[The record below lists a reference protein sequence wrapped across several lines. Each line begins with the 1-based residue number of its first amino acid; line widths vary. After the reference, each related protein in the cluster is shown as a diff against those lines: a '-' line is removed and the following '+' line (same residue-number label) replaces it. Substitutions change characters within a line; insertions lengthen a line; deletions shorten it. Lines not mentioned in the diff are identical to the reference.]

1 MGCQS
6 VETTFTKMRG
16 RGEVTTVNPSAG
28 NGWRGELHI
37 EDRDGGAAVYDI
49 RVTLRCNGR
58 ESSAPQVP
66 VRLSCTHNFGAGND
80 QCHMGR
86 IEAWAPQA
94 RHLNSNQIGTWG
106 TVRGMLSRFGCCPS
120 R

>member
-37 EDRDGGAAVYDI
+37 DGGSGK
-49 RVTLRCNGR
+49 RKGL
-58 ESSAPQVP
+58 
-66 VRLSCTHNFGAGND
+66 
-80 QCHMGR
+80 
-86 IEAWAPQA
+86 
-94 RHLNSNQIGTWG
+94 
-106 TVRGMLSRFGCCPS
+106 RGMVYSCRNDTLLTCAFQEEGGGIEGGVKRRYKVIGQEGGIHASHRDKRNAYSGVKKIANIH
-120 R
+120 

>member
-94 RHLNSNQIGTWG
+94 RHLHSNQIGTWG
-106 TVRGMLSRFGCCPS
+106 TVW
-120 R
+120 